1 MIVESCGCSVY
12 FYTISGI
19 APFEFNAS
27 KMHNIT
33 VWFNRHFSCVAKV
46 HRELR
51 KEPKLD
57 RLKLVASHKYQT
69 FSAYHTA
76 DVFFREPVGLS
87 PDDYLR
93 WVCDTIVERE
103 IHCLVPGH
111 EQSLLTCRSAELQ
124 QFGCSVFAAAPSAFI
139 GKLHDKAWVYEQTP
153 EAVPVPKHYAVH
165 HKREFLNGVAAIR
178 DSQRVACVKPA
189 TSVYGLG
196 FYRLTPH
203 KRERSTYE
211 RTVEQWLEDFAA
223 NDAFEKQLVMEYL
236 PGHEYSVDIAARHG
250 TVLACVIRR
259 KPLTPGSQT
268 IVDQRDIQ
276 RYVEI
281 LVARF
286 QLNGLVN
293 IQFREDHRGQPLLL
307 EINPRASG
315 GIAMSCQGG
324 INLPAIAYRAF
335 LDSNWSPTDIPL
347 PKYGEKVADKEPL
360 TEIPHTDA
368 TEIREAESVAVEH
381 LSLEKILPT
390 GTLHISLWS
399 RSGFSTNQLLGFG
412 ARNNRKRGFLFV
424 SKVLGKHVPV
434 RPFMMRRVH
443 HELAQQID
451 QIVSG
456 QEAGGVV
463 LGMAETATGL
473 GMGVFGELQK
483 VSAAAKWNA
492 YFQTTRYRR
501 QGEEVIDSSYLSFE
515 ESHSHATQLIL
526 ELPLEGSVQY
536 RALTQAKR
544 IVLVDDEI
552 STGKTFASLLN
563 AVRRINSVFHEVVV
577 ATITD
582 LSGGR
587 VQELLGQV
595 PGISCVHVVSLV
607 AGSFSFVAN
616 EISWD
621 VEIADKP
628 VSQSTVSVSQSQ
640 WSRYSARRGVAAVP
654 EISRDIVD
662 QCKSKLDRKKCRVI
676 GTNEFMDPA
685 FRLAME
691 LEVSGWEATVQS
703 TTRSP
708 LLVSHEIESKLP
720 VLDLYCPQTPNYLY
734 NFDCGADENLI
745 VVHESSDD
753 TAVRTLIKTLSPQR
767 PCLEVNLLNERV
779 TLHSC

>member
-1 MIVESCGCSVY
+1 
-12 FYTISGI
+12 
-19 APFEFNAS
+19 
-27 KMHNIT
+27 MHNIT

-57 RLKLVASHKYQT
+57 RLKLVASHKHQT
-69 FSAYHTA
+69 FPAYQTA
-76 DVFFREPVGLS
+76 DVSFREPVGLS
-87 PDDYLR
+87 PDDYFR

-103 IHCLVPGH
+103 IQCLVPGH
-111 EQSLLTCRSAELQ
+111 EQSLLTCRAAEIQ
-124 QFGCSVFAAAPSAFI
+124 QLGCSLFAAAPPAFI
-139 GKLHDKAWVYEQTP
+139 GKLHDKAWVYEQSP
-153 EAVPVPKHYAVH
+153 AAVPVPKHFAVH
-165 HKREFLNGVAAIR
+165 HKGEFLKGVAAIR
-178 DSQRVACVKPA
+178 DSQRIACVKPA

-211 RTVEQWLEDFAA
+211 RTVDQWLEDFAV
-223 NDAFEKQLVMEYL
+223 NDTFEKQLVMEYL

-259 KPLTPGSQT
+259 KPLTPGPQT
-268 IVDQRDIQ
+268 IVEQQDIQ
-276 RYVEI
+276 KYVEV

-324 INLPAIAYRAF
+324 INLPAIAYLAY
-335 LDSNWSPTDIPL
+335 LDSNWIPTDIPL
-347 PKYGEKVADKEPL
+347 PKYGENVSEKELL
-360 TEIPHTDA
+360 TELADTDSM
-368 TEIREAESVAVEH
+368 EDREVESVVLGEV
-381 LSLEKILPT
+381 SLETILPT
-390 GTLHISLWS
+390 GTLNVTLWP
-399 RSGFSTNQLLGFG
+399 RSGFSTKQLLGFG

-434 RPFMMRRVH
+434 RPYVMRRVH
-443 HELAQQID
+443 FELAQKID
-451 QIVSG
+451 ELVSG
-456 QEAGGVV
+456 QEAKGVV

-483 VSAAAKWNA
+483 TSASGKWEA
-492 YFQTTRYRR
+492 YFQTTRYRS
-501 QGEEVIDSSYLSFE
+501 QGEDVRESPYLSFE

-526 ELPLEGSVQY
+526 ELPPEGSVQY

-563 AVRRINSVFHEVVV
+563 AVRRINSVFREIVV

-587 VQELLGQV
+587 VQELLRQV
-595 PGISCVHVVSLV
+595 PGVSSVHVVSLV

-616 EISWD
+616 EKLWE
-621 VEIADKP
+621 VEASDKP
-628 VSQSTVSVSQSQ
+628 VAQSTVSRSQSQ
-640 WSRYSARRGVAAVP
+640 WSSYSARKGVAAVP
-654 EISRDIVD
+654 EISREIVE
-662 QCKSKLDRKKCRVI
+662 QCKSKLDHKTCRVI

-691 LEVSGWEATVQS
+691 LEASGWEATVQS

-708 LLVSHEIESKLP
+708 LLVSHQIESKRS

-745 VVHESSDD
+745 VVHESSDAA
-753 TAVRTLIKTLSPQR
+753 AVRTLIETLSPQR

-779 TLHSC
+779 TLHS

>member
-1 MIVESCGCSVY
+1 
-12 FYTISGI
+12 
-19 APFEFNAS
+19 
-27 KMHNIT
+27 MHNIT
-33 VWFNRHFSCVAKV
+33 IWFNRHFSCVAKV

-57 RLKLVASHKYQT
+57 RLKLVASHKHQT
-69 FSAYHTA
+69 FSAYQTA
-76 DVFFREPVGLS
+76 DVSFREPVGLS
-87 PDDYLR
+87 PDDYFR

-103 IHCLVPGH
+103 IDCLVPGH
-111 EQSLLTCRSAELQ
+111 EQSLLTCRAAEIQ
-124 QFGCSVFAAAPSAFI
+124 QLGCSLFAAAPSIFI
-139 GKLHDKAWVYEQTP
+139 GKLHDKAWVYEQSP
-153 EAVPVPKHYAVH
+153 AAVPVPKYYVVRNKGEFI
-165 HKREFLNGVAAIR
+165 KRVAAIR
-178 DSQRVACVKPA
+178 DSQRIACVKPA

-203 KRERSTYE
+203 NRERSTYE
-211 RTVEQWLEDFAA
+211 RTVEQWLEDFAV

-259 KPLTPGSQT
+259 KPLTPGHQT
-268 IVDQRDIQ
+268 IVEQRDIQ
-276 RYVEI
+276 TYVEI
-281 LVARF
+281 LVDRF
-286 QLNGLVN
+286 QLNGLINV
-293 IQFREDHRGQPLLL
+293 QFREDHRGRPLLL

-324 INLPAIAYRAF
+324 INLPAIAYMAF
-335 LDSNWSPTDIPL
+335 LDSNWSPTDVPL
-347 PKYGEKVADKEPL
+347 PKYGEKVADKEL
-360 TEIPHTDA
+360 QTEVANTDS
-368 TEIREAESVAVEH
+368 TKNREVESVAVEH
-381 LSLEKILPT
+381 VSLEKILPT
-390 GTLHISLWS
+390 GTLHVNLWP
-399 RSGFSTNQLLGFG
+399 RSGFSINQLLGFG

-434 RPFMMRRVH
+434 RPYMMRRVH

-451 QIVSG
+451 QLVSA
-456 QEAGGVV
+456 QDVVSVV

-473 GMGVFGELQK
+473 GMGVFGELQGI
-483 VSAAAKWNA
+483 SGAPNWQA

-501 QGEEVIDSSYLSFE
+501 QGDEFSDSPYLSFE

-526 ELPLEGSVQY
+526 ELPPEGSVPY

-563 AVRRINSVFHEVVV
+563 AVRCINSVFHEVIV
-577 ATITD
+577 ATVTD

-587 VQELLGQV
+587 VQELLEQV
-595 PGISCVHVVSLV
+595 PGVSRVHIVSLV
-607 AGSFSFVAN
+607 SGSFSFVAN
-616 EISWD
+616 EILGD
-621 VEIADKP
+621 VDIADKP
-628 VSQSTVSVSQSQ
+628 VSQSTVSRSQSR
-640 WSRYSARRGVAAVP
+640 WSSYSARKGVVAVP
-654 EISRDIVD
+654 RISRDIVE
-662 QCKSKLDRKKCRVI
+662 QCKSKLDHKTCRVI

-685 FRLAME
+685 FRLATE
-691 LEVSGWEATVQS
+691 LEALGWEATVQS

-708 LLVSHEIESKLP
+708 LLVSHDIESKLP

-745 VVHESSDD
+745 VVHESSDA
-753 TAVRTLIKTLSPQR
+753 TAVSTLIKTLSPQR